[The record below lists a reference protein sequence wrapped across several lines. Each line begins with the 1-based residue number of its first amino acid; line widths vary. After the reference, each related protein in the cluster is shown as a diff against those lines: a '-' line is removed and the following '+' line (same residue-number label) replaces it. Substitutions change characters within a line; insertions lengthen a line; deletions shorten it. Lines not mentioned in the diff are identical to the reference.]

1 MKRTLLLIALVAIPV
16 TAIAQEQAA
25 PPVAPSGPPAAQV
38 VPPPAPSTPDEFVAA
53 RQARMARGG
62 GNLASLKQVA
72 DANGD
77 LTTLTPRIERLI
89 QWSVDLPTMFP
100 EGSNTAASGAKPEV
114 WSDHAGF
121 QAAAERFQ
129 TAVRAL
135 AAPAAANDH
144 AAFMTAW
151 TAAHDA
157 CSACHDAYKD

>member
-1 MKRTLLLIALVAIPV
+1 MNRTLLLIALVAIPV

-25 PPVAPSGPPAAQV
+25 PPPMAPPT
-38 VPPPAPSTPDEFVAA
+38 TPDEFVAQ

-62 GNLASLKQVA
+62 SALALMKQTL

-77 LTTLTPRIERLI
+77 LTTLAARIEGLT
-89 QWSVDLPTMFP
+89 QWAQDLPTMFP
-100 EGSNTAASGAKPEV
+100 EGTNIAASGAKPEV

-121 QAAAERFQ
+121 QAAADRFR
-129 TAVRAL
+129 TAVQAL

-144 AAFMTAW
+144 AAFLTAW

-157 CSACHDAYKD
+157 CSACHDAYKN

>member
-1 MKRTLLLIALVAIPV
+1 MKRPLLLAALLVLPV
-16 TAIAQEQAA
+16 TAIAQDQA
-25 PPVAPSGPPAAQV
+25 
-38 VPPPAPSTPDEFVAA
+38 PPAPAQPAQPVQMAPPTTPDEFVTQ

-62 GNLASLKQVA
+62 GNLASQKQVL

-89 QWSVDLPTMFP
+89 EWAQALPTMFP
-100 EGSNTAASGAKPEV
+100 EGSDTAASGAKPEV

-121 QAAAERFQ
+121 QAAADRFR
-129 TAVRAL
+129 TAVQAL

-144 AAFMTAW
+144 AAFLTAW

-157 CSACHDAYKD
+157 CSGCHTAYKQ

>member
-16 TAIAQEQAA
+16 TAIAREQA
-25 PPVAPSGPPAAQV
+25 S
-38 VPPPAPSTPDEFVAA
+38 PAPSAPQAPPTMAPPTTPDEFVAQ
-53 RQARMARGG
+53 RQARMGRGG

-89 QWSVDLPTMFP
+89 QWSVDLPPMFP
-100 EGSNTAASGAKPEV
+100 EGSNTPASEAKPEV

-144 AAFMTAW
+144 AAFLIAW

-157 CSACHDAYKD
+157 CSACHDAYKN

>member
-1 MKRTLLLIALVAIPV
+1 MKRPLLLAVALLAIPI
-16 TAIAQEQAA
+16 TALAQEQA
-25 PPVAPSGPPAAQV
+25 PA
-38 VPPPAPSTPDEFVAA
+38 PPAPMAPPTTPDEFVMQ

-77 LTTLTPRIERLI
+77 LTALTPRIERLI

-144 AAFMTAW
+144 AAFLTAW

-157 CSACHDAYKD
+157 CSACHDAYKQ

>member
-1 MKRTLLLIALVAIPV
+1 LLLAVALLAIPI
-16 TAIAQEQAA
+16 TALAQEQA
-25 PPVAPSGPPAAQV
+25 PA
-38 VPPPAPSTPDEFVAA
+38 PPAPMAPPTTPDEFVTQ

-62 GNLASLKQVA
+62 GALAMMKQTL

-77 LTTLTPRIERLI
+77 LTTLAPRIERLN
-89 QWSVDLPTMFP
+89 QWAQDLPTMFP
-100 EGSNTAASGAKPEV
+100 EGSNIAASGAKPEV

-121 QAAAERFQ
+121 QAAADRFR
-129 TAVRAL
+129 TAVQAL

-144 AAFMTAW
+144 AAFLTAW

>member
-1 MKRTLLLIALVAIPV
+1 MKRPLLLIALVAIPV
-16 TAIAQEQAA
+16 TAIAQDQAT
-25 PPVAPSGPPAAQV
+25 P
-38 VPPPAPSTPDEFVAA
+38 PPPAPMAPPATPDEFVAQ

-72 DANGD
+72 EANGD
-77 LTTLTPRIERLI
+77 LTALTPRIERLI
-89 QWSVDLPTMFP
+89 QWSVDLPTLFP
-100 EGSNTAASGAKPEV
+100 AGSSTAASEARPEI

-144 AAFMTAW
+144 AAFLTAW
-151 TAAHDA
+151 TAARDA
-157 CSACHDAYKD
+157 CSACHDAYKI

>member
-1 MKRTLLLIALVAIPV
+1 MNRTLLLVALIAIPV

-25 PPVAPSGPPAAQV
+25 PPPMAPPT
-38 VPPPAPSTPDEFVAA
+38 TPDEYVAQ

-62 GNLASLKQVA
+62 GDLASLKQVA

-100 EGSNTAASGAKPEV
+100 EGSNVAASGAKPEV

-121 QAAAERFQ
+121 QAAAAHFQ

-151 TAAHDA
+151 TAAHAA
-157 CSACHDAYKD
+157 CSACHDAYTD